1 MSDYQLCLSLTCL
14 VIQLFIVSDIQVICR
29 LSVAIKWKVSITR
42 HVKPCYAALKNI
54 FSGPNIE
61 I

>member
-1 MSDYQLCLSLTCL
+1 MTINSVYRLLVSLLSYLLCQT
-14 VIQLFIVSDIQVICR
+14 VKVICR